1 MGVLLYDSDMRSENT
16 PRVRRLLRNFS
27 IFPFGLTN
35 LESSPLNSAF
45 IFIFTVSFENLIVEL
60 YVFIIYFIL
69 VNF

>member
-35 LESSPLNSAF
+35 LESSTLNSAF

>member
-27 IFPFGLTN
+27 IFLFGLTN
-35 LESSPLNSAF
+35 LESSPLNSVF
-45 IFIFTVSFENLIVEL
+45 IFIFTMSFENLIVEL
-60 YVFIIYFIL
+60 YIFIIYFIL